1 MKQSVSDIR
10 IPATLTFS
18 KDAENAPEHQE
29 SFRSLLANDA
39 GYRSMLAIKAKV
51 EPLKRL
57 AAHLQIDTKEISLT
71 LQEFIERR
79 IHRQRVDSGVQR
91 TTRVSVPFVER
102 HVNAPS
108 PHQQVSS
115 SEDLTSR
122 IAATIDEKLPNYFQ
136 LSEHDWGS
144 RPC

>member
-1 MKQSVSDIR
+1 MTVILVTAGVILFSLKSVKPFEEEFSQYYGIR
-10 IPATLTFS
+10 I
-18 KDAENAPEHQE
+18 H
-29 SFRSLLANDA
+29 
-39 GYRSMLAIKAKV
+39 GIK
-51 EPLKRL
+51 PPKRL